1 MPERVRFNL
10 FITKKQ
16 MSSPELEIQNL
27 TVSFSTPR
35 GKLTAVNGISFHLN
49 PGETLAL
56 VGESGCGKT
65 VSALSI
71 LRLLPEPPAEILS
84 GKIIFDGQDLLSLR
98 AKVLQDLRGHSI
110 SMIFQDPMT
119 SLNPSMTIGNQIA
132 ETLMVHRGKS
142 HSEALA
148 IAIKLLDRTH
158 IPEARKR
165 AHQYPFEFSGGML
178 QRAMIAQSLACN
190 PSLLIAD
197 EPTTALDVTI
207 QEQILELL
215 TELQRTEGMS
225 ILLITHDLAVVAR
238 MADQVAVMY
247 AGQIIERGSLDDI
260 FYRSAHPYTLG
271 LKSAMPSNT
280 GRGDKRLQPI
290 PGSPPDLFSPP
301 QGCGYT
307 ARCPQAMQIC
317 KSQLPVLM
325 EDPGD
330 SGHLSRC
337 WLQHKDAPDVEELYQ
352 PLKLLGTPGAH

>member
-1 MPERVRFNL
+1 MTANILEVTNLSVEFETFGGTVQAVRG
-10 FITKKQ
+10 
-16 MSSPELEIQNL
+16 
-27 TVSFSTPR
+27 VSFAVEA
-35 GKLTAVNGISFHLN
+35 GK
-49 PGETLAL
+49 TLAI
-56 VGESGCGKT
+56 VGESGCGKSVT
-65 VSALSI
+65 VQSVMGIIPMPPGKITSGSAKVKG
-71 LRLLPEPPAEILS
+71 EEIL
-84 GKIIFDGQDLLSLR
+84 GLTAIEANR
-98 AKVLQDLRGHSI
+98 YRGVEI
-110 SMIFQDPMT
+110 GMIFQDPMT

-148 IAIKLLDRTH
+148 MATKLLDRTH
-158 IPEARKR
+158 IPEASKR
-165 AHQYPFEFSGGML
+165 ARQYPFEFSGGML

-301 QGCGYT
+301 QGCGYA

-317 KSQLPVLM
+317 KRKLPVLT

-352 PLKLLGTPGAH
+352 PLKLMGTASAH

>member
-1 MPERVRFNL
+1 MTDNILEVTNLCVEFETFGGTVQAVRG
-10 FITKKQ
+10 
-16 MSSPELEIQNL
+16 
-27 TVSFSTPR
+27 VSFAVEA
-35 GKLTAVNGISFHLN
+35 GK
-49 PGETLAL
+49 TLAI
-56 VGESGCGKT
+56 VGESGCGKSVT
-65 VSALSI
+65 VQSVMGIIPMPPGKITSGSAKVKG
-71 LRLLPEPPAEILS
+71 EEIL
-84 GKIIFDGQDLLSLR
+84 GLTAIEANR
-98 AKVLQDLRGHSI
+98 YRGVEI
-110 SMIFQDPMT
+110 GMIFQDPMT

-148 IAIKLLDRTH
+148 MATKLLDRTH
-158 IPEARKR
+158 IPEASKR
-165 AHQYPFEFSGGML
+165 ARQYPFQFSGGML

-301 QGCGYT
+301 QGCGYA

-317 KSQLPVLM
+317 KQKLPVLIQ
-325 EDPGD
+325 DPGD

-352 PLKLLGTPGAH
+352 PLKLMGTASAH

>member
-1 MPERVRFNL
+1 MTANILEVTNLSVEFETFGGTVQAVRG
-10 FITKKQ
+10 
-16 MSSPELEIQNL
+16 
-27 TVSFSTPR
+27 VSFAVEA
-35 GKLTAVNGISFHLN
+35 GK
-49 PGETLAL
+49 TLAI
-56 VGESGCGKT
+56 VGESGCGKSVT
-65 VSALSI
+65 VQSVMGIIPMPPGKITSGSAKVKG
-71 LRLLPEPPAEILS
+71 EEIL
-84 GKIIFDGQDLLSLR
+84 GLTAIEANR
-98 AKVLQDLRGHSI
+98 YRGVEI
-110 SMIFQDPMT
+110 GMIFQDPMT

-132 ETLMVHRGKS
+132 ETLVVHRGKS

-148 IAIKLLDRTH
+148 MAIKLLDRTH
-158 IPEARKR
+158 IPEASKR
-165 AHQYPFEFSGGML
+165 ARQYPFEFSGGML

-301 QGCGYT
+301 QGCGYA

-317 KSQLPVLM
+317 KRKLPVLT

-352 PLKLLGTPGAH
+352 PLKLKGTSSAH

>member
-1 MPERVRFNL
+1 MTANILEVTNLSVEFETFGGTVQAVRG
-10 FITKKQ
+10 
-16 MSSPELEIQNL
+16 
-27 TVSFSTPR
+27 VSFAVEA
-35 GKLTAVNGISFHLN
+35 GK
-49 PGETLAL
+49 TLAI
-56 VGESGCGKT
+56 VGESGCGKSVT
-65 VSALSI
+65 VQSVMGIIPMPPGKITSGSAKVKG
-71 LRLLPEPPAEILS
+71 EEIL
-84 GKIIFDGQDLLSLR
+84 GLTAIEANR
-98 AKVLQDLRGHSI
+98 YRGVEI
-110 SMIFQDPMT
+110 GMIFQDPMT

-132 ETLMVHRGKS
+132 ETLVVHRGKS

-148 IAIKLLDRTH
+148 MAIKLLDRTH
-158 IPEARKR
+158 IPEASKR
-165 AHQYPFEFSGGML
+165 ARQYPFEFSGGML

-215 TELQRTEGMS
+215 TELQRTESMS

-301 QGCGYT
+301 QGCGYA

-317 KSQLPVLM
+317 KRKLPVLT

-352 PLKLLGTPGAH
+352 PLKLKGTPSAH

>member
-1 MPERVRFNL
+1 MTANILEVTNLSVEFETFGGTVQAVRG
-10 FITKKQ
+10 
-16 MSSPELEIQNL
+16 
-27 TVSFSTPR
+27 VSFAVKA
-35 GKLTAVNGISFHLN
+35 GK
-49 PGETLAL
+49 TLAI
-56 VGESGCGKT
+56 VGESGCGKSVT
-65 VSALSI
+65 VQSVMGIIPMPPGKITSGSAKVKG
-71 LRLLPEPPAEILS
+71 EEIL
-84 GKIIFDGQDLLSLR
+84 GLTAIEANR
-98 AKVLQDLRGHSI
+98 YRGVEI
-110 SMIFQDPMT
+110 GMIFQDPMT

-148 IAIKLLDRTH
+148 MAIKLLDRTH
-158 IPEARKR
+158 IPEASKR
-165 AHQYPFEFSGGML
+165 ARQYPFEFSGGML

-301 QGCGYT
+301 QGCGYA

-317 KSQLPVLM
+317 KRKLPVLT

-352 PLKLLGTPGAH
+352 PLKLKGTPSAH

>member
-1 MPERVRFNL
+1 MTANILEVTNLSVEFETFGGTVQAVRG
-10 FITKKQ
+10 
-16 MSSPELEIQNL
+16 
-27 TVSFSTPR
+27 VSFAVEA
-35 GKLTAVNGISFHLN
+35 GK
-49 PGETLAL
+49 TLAI
-56 VGESGCGKT
+56 VGESGCGKSVT
-65 VSALSI
+65 VQSVMGIIPMPPGKITSGSAKVKG
-71 LRLLPEPPAEILS
+71 EEIL
-84 GKIIFDGQDLLSLR
+84 GLTAIEANR
-98 AKVLQDLRGHSI
+98 YRGVEI
-110 SMIFQDPMT
+110 GMIFQDPMT

-148 IAIKLLDRTH
+148 MAIKLLDRTH
-158 IPEARKR
+158 IPEASKR
-165 AHQYPFEFSGGML
+165 ARQYPFEFSGGML

-301 QGCGYT
+301 QGCGYA

-317 KSQLPVLM
+317 KRKLPVLIQ
-325 EDPGD
+325 DPGD

-352 PLKLLGTPGAH
+352 PLKLMGTPSAH

>member
-1 MPERVRFNL
+1 MTKNILEVTDLYVEFKTFGGTVQAVRG
-10 FITKKQ
+10 
-16 MSSPELEIQNL
+16 
-27 TVSFSTPR
+27 VSFAVKA
-35 GKLTAVNGISFHLN
+35 GK
-49 PGETLAL
+49 TLAI
-56 VGESGCGKT
+56 VGESGCGKSVT
-65 VSALSI
+65 VQSVMGIIPMPPGKITSGSAKI
-71 LRLLPEPPAEILS
+71 KGEEIL
-84 GKIIFDGQDLLSLR
+84 GLSAIEANR
-98 AKVLQDLRGHSI
+98 YRGVEI
-110 SMIFQDPMT
+110 GMIFQDPMT

-148 IAIKLLDRTH
+148 MAIKLLDRTH
-158 IPEARKR
+158 IPEASKR
-165 AHQYPFEFSGGML
+165 ARQYPFEFSGGML

-238 MADQVAVMY
+238 MADEVAVMY

-352 PLKLLGTPGAH
+352 PLKLMGTPGAH

>member
-1 MPERVRFNL
+1 
-10 FITKKQ
+10 
-16 MSSPELEIQNL
+16 
-27 TVSFSTPR
+27 
-35 GKLTAVNGISFHLN
+35 
-49 PGETLAL
+49 
-56 VGESGCGKT
+56 
-65 VSALSI
+65 
-71 LRLLPEPPAEILS
+71 
-84 GKIIFDGQDLLSLR
+84 
-98 AKVLQDLRGHSI
+98 
-110 SMIFQDPMT
+110 MT

-132 ETLMVHRGKS
+132 ETLIVHRGKS

-148 IAIKLLDRTH
+148 MAIQLLDKTH
-158 IPEARKR
+158 IPEASKR
-165 AHQYPFEFSGGML
+165 AQQYPFEFSGGML

-352 PLKLLGTPGAH
+352 PLKLMGTPGAH

>member
-1 MPERVRFNL
+1 
-10 FITKKQ
+10 
-16 MSSPELEIQNL
+16 
-27 TVSFSTPR
+27 
-35 GKLTAVNGISFHLN
+35 
-49 PGETLAL
+49 
-56 VGESGCGKT
+56 
-65 VSALSI
+65 
-71 LRLLPEPPAEILS
+71 
-84 GKIIFDGQDLLSLR
+84 
-98 AKVLQDLRGHSI
+98 
-110 SMIFQDPMT
+110 
-119 SLNPSMTIGNQIA
+119 
-132 ETLMVHRGKS
+132 
-142 HSEALA
+142 
-148 IAIKLLDRTH
+148 
-158 IPEARKR
+158 
-165 AHQYPFEFSGGML
+165 
-178 QRAMIAQSLACN
+178 MIAQSLACN

-301 QGCGYT
+301 QGCGYA

-317 KSQLPVLM
+317 KRKLPVLM

-352 PLKLLGTPGAH
+352 PLKLMGTPSAH